1 MIVRMKSDLYYDIPV
16 GLIGYVLYDFM
27 SKAMDH
33 YYVVKWPMNFVCEV
47 EKDDVELIDESR

>member
-1 MIVRMKSDLYYDIPV
+1 MKSDLYYDIPV

-47 EKDDVELIDESR
+47 EKDDVELIDESESR